1 MRILANTRL
10 QRTGYTQDMAQDATE
25 SIDAMSELEAL
36 IAAGDG
42 QAIATFLRLLP
53 PEDTVY
59 TVSHLSE
66 DTRTSMFKQLASAAP
81 ELGADLLEHFVDEYA
96 ASVIEQLDPEHAA
109 ALVDEMDSDEQAD
122 VLAELDAEDAEAILK
137 AMDPEEAEDAR
148 ERMTFD
154 EDVAGGLM
162 ITEYLVYHEDQTI
175 AEVTADL
182 HENAEEY
189 GEYEVRYVYV
199 VDQHDRLT
207 GVVPMRSLVLVPA
220 TRRLAT
226 QQVRKPVTVDIDASL
241 DDLHD
246 LFDRVDFS
254 AVPVI
259 EHDGT
264 LVGVVQRA
272 AVQEAIG
279 ERETDQF
286 LKFGGIIGGEE
297 LRSMPIISRAARRL
311 AFLLPSVVLSSLSVT
326 VILLFEPIIAKIT
339 LLAVFLPLVAN
350 LSGAAGN
357 QSVAVSI
364 RELSLGLTMPRDWR
378 LVGRKE
384 VAVGL
389 INGLVIGLLL
399 GIIAVCFAWFSHTT
413 ADAREWS
420 PGLLPLGLVVMLA
433 YTFNSVLSVFLGGTI
448 PLFLKAVKLDPAMA
462 SSPLLTTLS
471 DMGSFLLT
479 LTLAYLLILTF
490 GG

>member
-1 MRILANTRL
+1 MSQEMT
-10 QRTGYTQDMAQDATE
+10 D
-25 SIDAMSELEAL
+25 SIDAMGELQAL
-36 IAAGDG
+36 IESGDG
-42 QAIATFLRLLP
+42 EAIATFLRLLP

-59 TVSHLSE
+59 TLSHLSNDLRNTLFE
-66 DTRTSMFKQLASAAP
+66 RLSSAAP

-96 ASVIEQLDPEHAA
+96 ASVIEQLAPAQAA

-122 VLAELDAEDAEAILK
+122 VLAELEPEHAEAILK
-137 AMDPEEAEDAR
+137 AMDPEEAQDAR
-148 ERMTFD
+148 DRMVYD
-154 EDVAGGLM
+154 DDVAGGLM
-162 ITEYLVYHEDQTI
+162 ITECLVYHETQTV
-175 AEVTADL
+175 AQVTADL
-182 HENAEEY
+182 HEHAEEY

-199 VDQHDRLT
+199 VDEHEKLT
-207 GVVPMRSLVLVPA
+207 GVVPMRSLVLVPSN
-220 TRRLAT
+220 REIRS
-226 QQVRKPVTVDIDASL
+226 QQVRNPVTVDAKASL

-254 AVPVI
+254 AVPVVDQ
-259 EHDGT
+259 DGV
-264 LVGVVQRA
+264 LLGVVQRA
-272 AVQEAIG
+272 AVHEAIG

-297 LRSMPIISRAARRL
+297 LRSMPVLSRSARRL
-311 AFLLPSVVLSSLSVT
+311 AFLLPSVVLSSISVT

-357 QSVAVSI
+357 QAVAVSI
-364 RELSLGLTMPRDWR
+364 RELALGVTMPRDWR
-378 LVGRKE
+378 QVGRKE
-384 VAVGL
+384 VLVGL
-389 INGLVIGLLL
+389 INGLIIGLVL
-399 GIIAVCFAWFSHTT
+399 GLVTIGFAWFSHLTT
-413 ADAREWS
+413 GKEDQHA
-420 PGLLPLGLVVMLA
+420 GMLLLGLVVMLA

-448 PLFLKAVKLDPAMA
+448 PLLLKAMKLDPAMA

-479 LTLAYLLILTF
+479 LTLAYLLILGL

>member
-1 MRILANTRL
+1 MPAEAA
-10 QRTGYTQDMAQDATE
+10 D
-25 SIDAMSELEAL
+25 SIDARTELHAL
-36 IAAGDG
+36 IQAGDG
-42 QAIATFLRLLP
+42 EAIASFLRLLP

-59 TVSHLSE
+59 TLSHLSDE
-66 DTRTSMFKQLASAAP
+66 DRKLVFERLADIAP

-96 ASVIEQLDPEHAA
+96 AGVIEQLEPEHAA

-122 VLAELDAEDAEAILK
+122 VLAELHEDDAEAILK
-137 AMDPEEAEDAR
+137 EMDPEEAQDTR
-148 ERMTFD
+148 ERLEYDDD
-154 EDVAGGLM
+154 EAGGLM
-162 ITEYLVYHEDQTI
+162 ITEYLVYNENMTVAQ
-175 AEVTADL
+175 VTSDL
-182 HENAEEY
+182 HEHSEQYN
-189 GEYEVRYVYV
+189 EYEVRYIYV
-199 VDQHDRLT
+199 VDEQERLT
-207 GVVPMRSLVLVPA
+207 GVVPMRSLLLAPA
-220 TRRLAT
+220 TRKLAA
-226 QQVRKPVTVDIDASL
+226 QQVRKPVTVHDIDSL

-259 EHDGT
+259 EHDGK

-297 LRSMPIISRAARRL
+297 LRSMPVLSRAARRM
-311 AFLLPSVVLSSLSVT
+311 AFLLPSVILSSISVT

-357 QSVAVSI
+357 QAVAVSI
-364 RELSLGLTMPRDWR
+364 RELALGLAMPRDWKR
-378 LVGRKE
+378 VGRKE
-384 VAVGL
+384 ITVGL
-389 INGLVIGLLL
+389 VNGLIIGLLL
-399 GIIAVCFAWFSHTT
+399 GVVAIGFAWFSHKAGDKTGN
-413 ADAREWS
+413 
-420 PGLLPLGLVVMLA
+420 PGLLSLGLVVMLA

-448 PLFLKAVKLDPAMA
+448 PLLLKAVGVDPAMA

-479 LTLAYLLILTF
+479 LTLAYLLILGL